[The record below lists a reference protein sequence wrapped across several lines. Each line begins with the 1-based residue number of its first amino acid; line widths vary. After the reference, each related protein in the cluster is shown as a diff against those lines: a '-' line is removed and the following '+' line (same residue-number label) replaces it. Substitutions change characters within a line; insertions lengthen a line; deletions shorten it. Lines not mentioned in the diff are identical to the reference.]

1 MGPHSNDR
9 VIRVLI
15 ADDHTLF
22 AETLALAL
30 RHDPRFA
37 VVGLAQNGRQAVD
50 LGSSLQ
56 PDVVLMDL
64 HMPVL
69 DGIEATRLL
78 RIASPRSRVVVV
90 TASTSPEDG
99 ARARAAGAC
108 AYIRKWAS
116 AEDLRDAV
124 VEATVEATADPP
136 PFRNRWSTGMTRLIL
151 RSA

>member
-1 MGPHSNDR
+1 MEPPSNSR

-22 AETLALAL
+22 AEALAIAL
-30 RHDPRFA
+30 RNDPRFE
-37 VVGLAQNGRQAVD
+37 VVGLAENGRQAVD

-78 RIASPRSRVVVV
+78 GLTCPRSRVVVV

-99 ARARAAGAC
+99 ARALAAGAC
-108 AYIRKWAS
+108 AYIRKWAA

-124 VEATVEATADPP
+124 VEATADLA